1 MTPFFLGT
9 AVGAVATGRVP
20 ADGGGDELRSWTSPT
35 AVVTGLLF
43 TAACAYVAA
52 IYLVGDCRR
61 RRQDDLVGYFS
72 VRAVAAGVVTG
83 VLAGVNL
90 VLLHGSSPYLFGR
103 ILGPALPAVAAS
115 VAAGLAA
122 LALLRSRRTWPV
134 RLAAAL
140 AVVGVVAGWA
150 VAQYPWLLP
159 RSMSLQAGSAPRAA
173 LYAEFAVLGLAAVCV
188 FPAFGWLYWLQQ
200 HGQLTEEDGADEQGG
215 PPAAAAPGTR
225 AAPPAA
231 PVPRLI
237 GAAVFAAAAAGLL
250 RDGLAHLGGRRRRG

>member
-1 MTPFFLGT
+1 
-9 AVGAVATGRVP
+9 
-20 ADGGGDELRSWTSPT
+20 
-35 AVVTGLLF
+35 VVTGLLF

-250 RDGLAHLGGRRRRG
+250 RDGLAHLGGRRRSG